1 MGCLKTDRLI
11 FIFKMKGGIKMD
23 EDTEI
28 KTIKEKSLGTYQ
40 NINKIIAEKNKS
52 NALVLKD
59 DDKLIYL
66 YYEQVI
72 RLFEFIKDNWENL
85 E

>member
-1 MGCLKTDRLI
+1 ME
-11 FIFKMKGGIKMD
+11 
-23 EDTEI
+23 EDKEI
-28 KTIKEKSLGTYQ
+28 KTIKEKSLGTHRC
-40 NINKIIAEKNKS
+40 INEVKAEKNKS
-52 NALVLKD
+52 NALVLIS

-72 RLFEFIKDNWENL
+72 RLFEFLKDNWENL

>member
-1 MGCLKTDRLI
+1 ME
-11 FIFKMKGGIKMD
+11 
-23 EDTEI
+23 EDIEI
-28 KTIKEKSLGTYQ
+28 KTIKEKSLGTYRD
-40 NINKIIAEKNKS
+40 INKVIAEKNKS

-72 RLFEFIKDNWENL
+72 RLFDFIKDNWENI